1 MVFSFF
7 LLKRVAIFRIRA
19 SRFEFL
25 FCRMSLSQNRN
36 AYCADHAWP
45 VVPRH
50 FGSQIKPKG
59 REFNPLARNEGLPR
73 FFFVRDGT
81 PVLPADM
88 RIFYLC
94 LGCLMVATGVVGA
107 FLPLLPTTP
116 FLLLA
121 LWCFSKSSPRLE
133 AWLLNHPR
141 FGKTL
146 RNWREHGA
154 IPRRAKIAAVSLM
167 TMSYLFYLIIMAP
180 LALHALIVAAVMI
193 GAGTFVVT
201 RPSPPKD

>member
-1 MVFSFF
+1 M
-7 LLKRVAIFRIRA
+7 
-19 SRFEFL
+19 
-25 FCRMSLSQNRN
+25 
-36 AYCADHAWP
+36 
-45 VVPRH
+45 
-50 FGSQIKPKG
+50 
-59 REFNPLARNEGLPR
+59 ARNEGLPR
-73 FFFVRDGT
+73 FFFVRNGT

-88 RIFYLC
+88 RIVYLC

-107 FLPLLPTTP
+107 FLPVLPTTP

-141 FGKTL
+141 FGKPL

-167 TMSYLFYLIIMAP
+167 TMSYLFYVFILAP
-180 LALHALIVAAVMI
+180 PALQMLVVAIVMI